1 MTSIWCRLC
10 NPDRMRC
17 PVSLLHR
24 GSERSKEVK
33 CFRTR
38 KSFRE
43 NKHSRKIGNGMLDN
57 IWRLSFSLFRA
68 VKEFIHT
75 FTLVHVR
82 GQRQLETRVSHQNMF
97 FWNKKIPTQ
106 SRGIWVVGWR
116 IPKGFLISTTF
127 RGCTRLSK
135 IWPLH
140 RGQFIKCDSNA
151 EVYLI
156 SETMTQ
162 ASMAKSLR

>member
-1 MTSIWCRLC
+1 MFWWDTLMHIHITSHHHFIIIIIFPG
-10 NPDRMRC
+10 NYVEVGKC
-17 PVSLLHR
+17 PLSLDGTIH
-24 GSERSKEVK
+24 VK
-33 CFRTR
+33 QTNTSW
-38 KSFRE
+38 SFCPILLR
-43 NKHSRKIGNGMLDN
+43 HHIASHIISYMH
-57 IWRLSFSLFRA
+57 I
-68 VKEFIHT
+68 
-75 FTLVHVR
+75 
-82 GQRQLETRVSHQNMF
+82 RVSHQNMF

-106 SRGIWVVGWR
+106 SLGIWVVAWR

>member
-1 MTSIWCRLC
+1 MFFSQKCILTPNFHDFNDLCTFVTKFCRHNLRSFSVNFFRAEKPLPPSQLIRFLDIWCITITHFGLGFC
-10 NPDRMRC
+10 
-17 PVSLLHR
+17 VIALLY
-24 GSERSKEVK
+24 
-33 CFRTR
+33 
-38 KSFRE
+38 
-43 NKHSRKIGNGMLDN
+43 N
-57 IWRLSFSLFRA
+57 
-68 VKEFIHT
+68 
-75 FTLVHVR
+75 
-82 GQRQLETRVSHQNMF
+82 RVSHQNMF
-97 FWNKKIPTQ
+97 FWNKKNPTQ